1 MIGKIQRVPIREVWK
16 HEARDF
22 TPWLQNNIEV
32 LNEILDFEINTAER
46 EQPIGSFSVDLIA
59 EDSSGNP
66 VVIENQ
72 FGKSDHDHLGKLLT
86 YLTTIDAKT
95 AIWIAEDP
103 RPEHINT
110 ITWLNESSSAS
121 FYFIKVEA
129 VQIGDSEPAPLF
141 TLIVGPSEEIKKGG
155 VIKKNLAEKD
165 KLRFEFWTLLLKKA
179 KEKTKLH
186 SSISP
191 SIYNWLGASSGIPG
205 LSFNYSIRQHG
216 TSVELYIDKGSDS
229 KRENKEIFNK
239 LFSSKEEIESALNG
253 KLNWVQSE
261 SYRGCSINQKMEMGG
276 YLDKD
281 KWDKII
287 EVMID
292 TMIRFVKAFKPH
304 IKKLEIK
311 I

>member
-1 MIGKIQRVPIREVWK
+1 MIGKIQRIPIREVWK

-22 TPWLQNNIEV
+22 TPWLQNNIEI
-32 LNEILDFEINTAER
+32 LNEILDFKLNTAER
-46 EQPIGSFSVDLIA
+46 EQQMGNFSVDLIA

-121 FYFIKVEA
+121 FYFTKVEA
-129 VQIGDSEPAPLF
+129 VKILDSAPAPLF
-141 TLIVGPSEEIKKGG
+141 TLIVGPSEEIKIGDK
-155 VIKKNLAEKD
+155 IKKNLAEKD

-229 KRENKEIFNK
+229 KEENKKIFKK

-261 SYRGCSINQKMEMGG
+261 SYRGCSINKKMEIGG
-276 YLDKD
+276 YLDKN

-292 TMIRFVKAFKPH
+292 TMIRFAKVFKPH
-304 IKKLEIK
+304 IKKLDL
-311 I
+311 